1 MRQKA
6 SLTYLILETKSMH
19 SLRKYYDIL
28 VIENNKLCR
37 KVFAEYK
44 NNEPL
49 EFYKEYVDGTQV
61 CRNLYSLFCGGY
73 AVAWPGEKIYNRYS
87 DEIADLEEYV
97 SCDRINSFASDYVTE
112 EEKEI
117 ITILYPEF
125 KYVLKKWKR
134 ASKAQVI
141 RIISIWMEHKEVETL
156 LALGLINL
164 VFNKSFWK
172 LGKAKRNE
180 LHTWLKANKDYDLT
194 TLRLKDLQ
202 LIIKYKIDL
211 AEWNRYKKVQS
222 ACYRNISYKLYKY
235 LDTQGSDIYGSNRL
249 YEDYIDLLQQ
259 TEHDIEDNYWLYPKD
274 LRAFHEKV
282 LNEVNEIKAN
292 KEKAKFTGLK
302 KAIEKYIAYN
312 QDIDGYTI
320 LFSSEPSE
328 WIKQADQLHQCIVR
342 CNYMKKVKDRKC
354 LLAFIQKDGKP
365 VATAEI
371 LPKKKVGQFY
381 ANEWASD
388 IRPNED
394 VKKIFYKW
402 LERLP
407 SNILKERS
415 KKSV

>member
-1 MRQKA
+1 
-6 SLTYLILETKSMH
+6 MH
-19 SLRKYYDIL
+19 SLRKSYDIL

-61 CRNLYSLFCGGY
+61 CRNLYSCCYGGY
-73 AVAWPGEKIYNRYS
+73 SVAWPGEKLYNRYS
-87 DEIADLEEYV
+87 YVIADLEKYE
-97 SCDRINSFASDYVTE
+97 SCNRIDCFASEYVTE
-112 EEKEI
+112 EDKEL

-141 RIISIWMEHKEVETL
+141 RVIPIWMEHKEVEML

-172 LGKAKRNE
+172 LGKGKRKE
-180 LHTWLKANKDYDLT
+180 LHTWLKANKDFDVT

-202 LIIKYKIDL
+202 QIIKYKIDFV
-211 AEWNRYKKVQS
+211 EWNRYKKAQS
-222 ACYRNISYKLYKY
+222 ACWKNFSYKLYKY
-235 LDTQGSDIYGSNRL
+235 LVTQGSDLYGSNRL
-249 YEDYIDLLQQ
+249 YEDYIDLLKQ
-259 TEHDIEDNYWLYPKD
+259 TEHDIQDNYWLYPKD

-292 KEKAKFTGLK
+292 KEKAKFAGLE

-312 QDIDGYTI
+312 QNIDGYTI

-342 CNYMKKVKDRKC
+342 CDYMKKVRDRKC
-354 LLAFIQKDGKP
+354 LLAFILRDGNP

-371 LPKKKVGQFY
+371 LPRKEIGQFY
-381 ANEWASD
+381 ADEWASD
-388 IRPNED
+388 ICPNEE
-394 VKKIFYKW
+394 VKKVFYNW

-407 SNILKERS
+407 SNILKERV
-415 KKSV
+415 KKSA